1 MLNDLDSDKW
11 NEYIMNKEK
20 KTKYD
25 DKLLFRDTG
34 VLFTS
39 KGDILS
45 MKIDFEFD
53 ETVSSDAKH
62 FIKFLDEMHF
72 DKHAKSKSS
81 RDKNLLK
88 NFYKNTA
95 ILALVLQKVILLSE
109 NPNEICNRF
118 RLIFQEKQAGNL
130 TKIFDNDSLP
140 ELTNY

>member
-1 MLNDLDSDKW
+1 
-11 NEYIMNKEK
+11 
-20 KTKYD
+20 
-25 DKLLFRDTG
+25 
-34 VLFTS
+34 
-39 KGDILS
+39 
-45 MKIDFEFD
+45 
-53 ETVSSDAKH
+53 
-62 FIKFLDEMHF
+62 MHF
-72 DKHAKSKSS
+72 DIHAKIKSS
-81 RDKNLLK
+81 SDKNLLK